1 MGETRGGGIGTRRIY
16 FAGVSRSIFRTE
28 VAVEMAAEG

>member
-16 FAGVSRSIFRTE
+16 FVGVFRSIFRIE
-28 VAVEMAAEG
+28 VAVEMAVEG